1 MYEAS
6 IIVVAAVAL
15 MVLFWAI
22 FMVWVMRSGQL
33 RETSE
38 LRRRP
43 LDDEAPGSGSGHDR

>member
-6 IIVVAAVAL
+6 LIVVAAVAL

-33 RETSE
+33 TETNE
-38 LRRRP
+38 LSRRP
-43 LDDEAPGSGSGHDR
+43 LEDESPGHGSSHD

>member
-6 IIVVAAVAL
+6 LIVVAAVAL

-33 RETSE
+33 TETSE

-43 LDDEAPGSGSGHDR
+43 L